1 MEITRFDDLYA
12 RHNNSPL
19 APWLTGAAPRI
30 AQRLNPD
37 KNKLTARL
45 TQALDTFLVGSK
57 PPVSLRDGVVQAG
70 KFADGE
76 QENITASLRCFKPW
90 RKGPW
95 QIGDV
100 FVDSEWDSRI
110 KWNRICEKIDLHNR
124 RILDIGCG
132 NGYYAYRM
140 YAAGAREII
149 GIDPGLAQVFQALLI
164 QKISAPSPI
173 SVLPLG
179 IEDMPQSLPCF
190 DTVFSMG
197 VLYHRK
203 SPVEHLQHIRN
214 LLRPGGQLVLETLIV
229 DDTYADM
236 LIPEDRYA
244 QMPNVW
250 FVPSVKI
257 IERLLRRLKFED
269 ITLCDVSLTTEREQ
283 RKTDW
288 VDSLSLSDFIYEDT
302 TVEGYPRPKRA
313 VITARKKL

>member
-1 MEITRFDDLYA
+1 MEISFFDDLYA
-12 RHNNSPL
+12 RHKNSPL
-19 APWLTGAAPRI
+19 APWLTGTAPRI
-30 AQRLNPD
+30 AQRLNPE
-37 KNKLTARL
+37 KNRLTARL
-45 TQALDTFLVGSK
+45 THALNTFPAGSK
-57 PPVSLRDGVVQAG
+57 PPVTLRDGVVQAG
-70 KFADGE
+70 NFTRGE
-76 QENITASLRCFKPW
+76 QEKITENLRGFKPW

-95 QIGDV
+95 RIGDV
-100 FVDSEWDSRI
+100 FVDTEWDSRI
-110 KWNRICEKIDLHNR
+110 KWDRLGNTVDLHNA

-149 GIDPGLAQVFQALLI
+149 GIDPGLAQVFQALLL
-164 QKISAPSPI
+164 QKISAPAPI

-179 IEDMPQSLPCF
+179 IEDMPESLPCF

-229 DDTYADM
+229 NDTYADV

-257 IERLLRRLKFED
+257 IERWLRRLKYVD
-269 ITLCDVSLTTEREQ
+269 IALCDVSLTTEREQ

-288 VDSLSLSDFIYEDT
+288 VDSLSLSDFIYENT